1 MAKTNYHLDTQ
12 MFKSDYWTQEDNNG
26 RSSESASSFIY
37 ETIDDTDSTMTTNT
51 KDPCQSSGNM
61 VNSMNHQG
69 QPQISLEHLGKS
81 IVH

>member
-1 MAKTNYHLDTQ
+1 MAKSNLHLDTQ
-12 MFKSDYWTQEDNNG
+12 MLKSNYWTQDNNG
-26 RSSESASSFIY
+26 QSSESASSLICK
-37 ETIDDTDSTMTTNT
+37 ILDDTDSTMITNT

-61 VNSMNHQG
+61 INRMNHQD